1 MINRLSQ
8 NESFSNAIWKIAIG
22 SALSWEISQL
32 LGSKHPYLAPL
43 SVILCIQ
50 ATTDKTLSI
59 AVQRIIGTIIGI
71 PIVVVIAKH
80 LSITGWNLGI
90 LILLGGYISKW
101 LKLDQHILHQIAI
114 TILFVFVFEKQTKHY
129 AIDRLNDTLVGVL
142 VAVLL
147 QYIWLKLQGKQ
158 IIS

>member
-22 SALSWEISQL
+22 SALSWEISHL

-80 LSITGWNLGI
+80 LSITGWNLGL
-90 LILLGGYISKW
+90 LIL
-101 LKLDQHILHQIAI
+101 
-114 TILFVFVFEKQTKHY
+114 
-129 AIDRLNDTLVGVL
+129 
-142 VAVLL
+142 
-147 QYIWLKLQGKQ
+147 
-158 IIS
+158 

>member
-90 LILLGGYISKW
+90 LLLLGGYISKW

>member
-1 MINRLSQ
+1 MNHSQ
-8 NESFSNAIWKIAIG
+8 MPYGKIAIG